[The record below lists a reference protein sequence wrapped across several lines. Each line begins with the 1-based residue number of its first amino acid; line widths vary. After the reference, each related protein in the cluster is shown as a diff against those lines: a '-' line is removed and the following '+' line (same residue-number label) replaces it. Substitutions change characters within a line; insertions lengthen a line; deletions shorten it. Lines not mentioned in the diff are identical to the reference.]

1 MYVGYNMT
9 ESFSTA
15 YNSRIIVLLY
25 KSKSVLYIVNNR
37 LVLVVFLVSSV
48 NVSVLAST
56 QSTPDS
62 LNEVNM
68 YLKNT
73 YQTVEKVRTAKC

>member
-1 MYVGYNMT
+1 MT

-56 QSTPDS
+56 QSTLDS
-62 LNEVNM
+62 LNEVSM

-73 YQTVEKVRTAKC
+73 YQTVKKAG

>member
-1 MYVGYNMT
+1 MT

-62 LNEVNM
+62 LNEVSM

-73 YQTVEKVRTAKC
+73 YQTVKKAG